1 MSEQQLDL
9 AKVVADGT
17 TVETQASDVMQ
28 AVTVLLGCYY
38 VFHLTCPKV
47 YSQVLAFLQQYVLKQ
62 MYTGKKSAKYLLY
75 VHELKLL

>member
-1 MSEQQLDL
+1 MSEQQLDS

-17 TVETQASDVMQ
+17 TVDTQTSDVAQ

-38 VFHLTCPKV
+38 VFDLTYPKV

-62 MYTGKKSAKYLLY
+62 MYTGEKSAKYLQY
-75 VHELKLL
+75 IHELNLQ